1 MKISIMFVRGCYL
14 IRRFV
19 LVLMLLTLFGV
30 NTDVFAEQQD
40 ANKPEDFFKMSIE
53 ELMEVEVV
61 SASLQAQKIGDKMGF
76 VNLER

>member
-1 MKISIMFVRGCYL
+1 MFARECYL
-14 IRRFV
+14 IRKFV